1 MSATLMESKVKSAE
15 STLAFVQEEHRKTLA
30 GLHKEIQDL
39 QLKCSGTY
47 TANMINNIEM
57 GIVIFPIIGIG
68 IGIGFKLALI
78 IGIGFGIGK
87 FLFWTI
93 DFGIDIGIK
102 IQRDF

>member
-1 MSATLMESKVKSAE
+1 MLNVTERTVMRL
-15 STLAFVQEEHRKTLA
+15 
-30 GLHKEIQDL
+30 
-39 QLKCSGTY
+39 
-47 TANMINNIEM
+47 NNAPLRTTQSSS
-57 GIVIFPIIGIG
+57 IVIDIREKIKHLHLRTQIWQLPEVIYTIETSIGIG